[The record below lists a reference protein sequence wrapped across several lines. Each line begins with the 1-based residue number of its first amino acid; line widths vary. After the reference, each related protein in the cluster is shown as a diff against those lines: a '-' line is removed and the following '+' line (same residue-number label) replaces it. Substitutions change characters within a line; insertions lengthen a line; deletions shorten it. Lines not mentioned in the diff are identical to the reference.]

1 MMKPIATTV
10 KLISI
15 FAVMGLVSLQ
25 LLSTLVNRFNGSVS
39 NDIAFALTNG
49 KQITQKLNYAHF
61 LPLTNNS
68 KLRQVKVIVDYAPIS
83 AGQYAFMKVY
93 APNGALIKISS
104 SPNGVNTIAPGKAQF
119 ATSISDSTI
128 KQVTAYIMF
137 TDSFRNANYSNLINV
152 KLKLGQ
158 IIQPS
163 ATKSPISHP

>member
-1 MMKPIATTV
+1 MMKLIATTL
-10 KLISI
+10 KLISM

-25 LLSTLVNRFNGSVS
+25 LLSTLGNRFNGS
-39 NDIAFALTNG
+39 NDIVFALTNG
-49 KQITQKLNYAHF
+49 KPITQKLNYAHF

-68 KLRQVKVIVDYAPIS
+68 KLHQVKVIVDYAPIS

>member
-1 MMKPIATTV
+1 IATTL
-10 KLISI
+10 KLISM

-25 LLSTLVNRFNGSVS
+25 LLSTLGNRFNGS
-39 NDIAFALTNG
+39 NDIVFALTNG
-49 KQITQKLNYAHF
+49 KPITQKLNYAHF

-68 KLRQVKVIVDYAPIS
+68 KLHQVKVIVDYAPIS
-83 AGQYAFMKVY
+83 AGQYAYMKVY

-137 TDSFRNANYSNLINV
+137 TDSFRNA
-152 KLKLGQ
+152 
-158 IIQPS
+158 
-163 ATKSPISHP
+163 